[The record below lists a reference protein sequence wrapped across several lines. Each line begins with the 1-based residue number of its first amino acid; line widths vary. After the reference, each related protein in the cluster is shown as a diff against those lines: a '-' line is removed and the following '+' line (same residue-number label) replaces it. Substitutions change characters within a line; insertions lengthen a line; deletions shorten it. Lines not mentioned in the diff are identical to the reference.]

1 MSAILNLPFCV
12 YFFKK
17 QTSPALTEIATLLLV
32 LCAIGQGCTDWWL
45 MVAVGC
51 AILRRQR
58 QNPLPGLVSRQH
70 HSAQHAPA
78 CFFVRPSS
86 TRNLSYDGLG
96 RSSFGGAGSL

>member
-17 QTSPALTEIATLLLV
+17 QTSPALTEIATLPLV
-32 LCAIGQGCTDWWL
+32 LCAVGRVCIDWWL

-58 QNPLPGLVSRQH
+58 QNPLSGLEPRTH
-70 HSAQHAPA
+70 LSAQHAP
-78 CFFVRPSS
+78 CVFFCAAQQYPQSQ
-86 TRNLSYDGLG
+86 L
-96 RSSFGGAGSL
+96 